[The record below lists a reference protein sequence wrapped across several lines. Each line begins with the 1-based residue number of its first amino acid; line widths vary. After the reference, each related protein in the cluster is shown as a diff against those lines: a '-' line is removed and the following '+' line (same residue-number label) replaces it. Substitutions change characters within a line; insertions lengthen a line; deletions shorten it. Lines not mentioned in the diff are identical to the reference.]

1 MTSIFR
7 DRLLFITLFVVGV
20 AWVVASEVTIPT
32 GYSGSHITPR
42 SFPTVLG
49 ILLALLA
56 VIGLVGVER
65 KHRRER
71 CVETIDRGALALEV
85 WAALATFGFL
95 ILYFV
100 ALYVLGF
107 TIATILAIAVFL
119 VVVLK
124 ERSPVAVIAMS
135 LGLGLGLH
143 LLMGSLLGVYLPS
156 GLLGLGI

>member
-20 AWVVASEVTIPT
+20 AWVVASEVTIPA
-32 GYSGSHITPR
+32 GYSGSHVTPR
-42 SFPTVLG
+42 SFPTILG
-49 ILLALLA
+49 ILLSVLA

-71 CVETIDRGALALEV
+71 CVETVDRGALAQEV
-85 WAALATFGFL
+85 WAALASFGFL
-95 ILYFV
+95 IFYFV

-107 TIATILAIAVFL
+107 TIATILSIAVFL

-124 ERSPVAVIAMS
+124 ERSLVTVAAMS
-135 LGLGLGLH
+135 IGLGFGLH
-143 LLMGSLLGVYLPS
+143 LLMGNLLGVYLPA

>member
-71 CVETIDRGALALEV
+71 CVETIDRDTLSLEV

-95 ILYFV
+95 IFYFV

-119 VVVLK
+119 VTVLK

-135 LGLGLGLH
+135 IGLGLGLH

>member
-32 GYSGSHITPR
+32 GYSGSHVTPR
-42 SFPTVLG
+42 SFPTILG
-49 ILLALLA
+49 GLLAVLA

-71 CVETIDRGALALEV
+71 CVETVDRAALGQEV

-95 ILYFV
+95 ICYFV

-107 TIATILAIAVFL
+107 TLATMLAIAVFL
-119 VVVLK
+119 VAVLK
-124 ERSPVAVIAMS
+124 ERSPVTVAAMS
-135 LGLGLGLH
+135 IGLGFGLH
-143 LLMGSLLGVYLPS
+143 LLMGSLLGVYLPA
-156 GLLGLGI
+156 GLLGLGF

>member
-1 MTSIFR
+1 MTSILR

-20 AWVVASEVTIPT
+20 VWIIASEATIPA

-42 SFPTVLG
+42 SFPTMLGVL
-49 ILLALLA
+49 LSVLA

-71 CVETIDRGALALEV
+71 CVETAERGALAQEV

-95 ILYFV
+95 IFYFA

-107 TIATILAIAVFL
+107 TVATILAIAVFL
-119 VVVLK
+119 VAVLK
-124 ERSPVAVIAMS
+124 ERSPVTVVAMS
-135 LGLGLGLH
+135 IGLGFGLH
-143 LLMGSLLGVYLPS
+143 LLMGSLLGVYLPA